1 MCTTSWRYRPAGYEI
16 FFSRDEQRSR
26 PLGEA
31 PQRHNRDKL
40 SWLAPRDPQG
50 GGSWI
55 MANSHGLTACVL
67 NAYDNPGLSLPSRP
81 TRSRGLIPLSLAPA
95 TDFDSAT
102 KILERS
108 LIPGAFAPC
117 FILCL
122 VPSSAALWIWNG
134 AALHRVSGSI
144 HPPLTT
150 SSHDS
155 AKVTSTRQETFRRL
169 TNSCDEIGS
178 EQLRLFHECPG
189 QNADATTVRMSRR
202 DARTVSII
210 RVILESGSIRMTY
223 AERDG
228 DDGFQPEVECLL
240 PVALPQ
246 REDLVCRAC

>member
-1 MCTTSWRYRPAGYEI
+1 MCTASWRYRPAGYEI

-31 PQRHNRDKL
+31 PKRHSHDEL

-55 MANSHGLTACVL
+55 VANSHGLTTCVL
-67 NAYDNPGLSLPSRP
+67 NAWENPSVSRHLRP
-81 TRSRGLIPLSLAPA
+81 TKSRGLIPLSLAPA
-95 TDFDSAT
+95 TGLDCAT

-108 LIPGAFAPC
+108 LIPKACAPC

-122 VPSSAALWIWNG
+122 VPASAALWIWNG
-134 AALHRVSGSI
+134 AALHPMSGSI

-155 AKVTSTRQETFRRL
+155 ANVTHARREAFRRL
-169 TNSCDEIGS
+169 SRSCDEITS

-189 QNADATTVRMSRR
+189 QIADATTVRMSRP
-202 DARTVSII
+202 DARTVSLI
-210 RVILESGSIRMTY
+210 RVILDLGAIRMTY

-228 DDGFQPEVECLL
+228 DDGFRPEVETFL
-240 PVALPQ
+240 PRALPQ
-246 REDLVCRAC
+246 REDLACRAY